1 MAIRS
6 PREPKQAPEILDG
19 EGAAPKAPRKARRAA
34 LPPEEQEALARAKAH
49 KAAAKAV
56 KDKLNAVKKAA
67 EPQPAPPTPLQAV
80 GKAIALS
87 AAARRISTLRAPSFK
102 IPAFRMPAIRIPP
115 FERPRFSRPRM
126 PQFQFTLPKG
136 AALKAAAL
144 VAALGAGWL
153 LGAQTHDASAR
164 SPQIFDA
171 VASLA
176 TRMDDVEAATRQI
189 QAQDFAGMKTSLAT
203 MQANVE
209 ASRAQTHMAIIEFS
223 ARVDK
228 LDRETAARLAAAGRQ
243 AVDRFDRM
251 DREISA
257 RLGEVGK
264 AAAQT
269 SQRVEKLEQ
278 RPAAPL
284 TTGVSLSLPSLAQ
297 PAPVMLAPVPAATP
311 APQPQPVAPLSP
323 PLPPMAIPGETTQVA
338 PTPPRSA
345 RAARIPVNGYVLRE
359 VRDGVAVLEGHA
371 GLRQVTMGDA
381 IPGAGTVRA
390 IQKRGSEW
398 VVVTSIGVID
408 GKAY

>member
-1 MAIRS
+1 MATRS

-19 EGAAPKAPRKARRAA
+19 DVAAPKAPRKARRAA

-67 EPQPAPPTPLQAV
+67 EPQPEPPTPLQAV

-228 LDRETAARLAAAGRQ
+228 LDRETAARLAAAGRP
-243 AVDRFDRM
+243 AVERFDRM

-311 APQPQPVAPLSP
+311 APQPVAPPLP

-345 RAARIPVNGYVLRE
+345 RASRIPVNGYVLRD
-359 VRDGVAVLEGHA
+359 VRDGVAVLEGHT

>member
-1 MAIRS
+1 MATRS
-6 PREPKQAPEILDG
+6 PKQPKQAPEILDG
-19 EGAAPKAPRKARRAA
+19 EGAAPMAPRKARRTA

-67 EPQPAPPTPLQAV
+67 EPQPEPPTRLQTV

-87 AAARRISTLRAPSFK
+87 AAARQIASLRAPRFQV
-102 IPAFRMPAIRIPP
+102 PAFRIPRINVSAFKVPP
-115 FERPRFSRPRM
+115 FRRPRFSRPRM
-126 PQFQFTLPKG
+126 ADLNFTLPKG

-144 VAALGAGWL
+144 AVALGLGWL
-153 LGAQTHDASAR
+153 LGAQTLDASAR
-164 SPQIFDA
+164 APEVINA
-171 VASLA
+171 MASLA
-176 TRMDDVEAATRQI
+176 TRMDDVEAATGRI
-189 QAQDFAGMKTSLAT
+189 QAQDLAGMKTSLAT

-297 PAPVMLAPVPAATP
+297 PAPVPAATQTFP
-311 APQPQPVAPLSP
+311 ALQPVAP

-345 RAARIPVNGYVLRE
+345 KARIPVNGYVLRD
-359 VRDGVAVLEGHA
+359 VRDGVAVLEGHT

>member
-1 MAIRS
+1 
-6 PREPKQAPEILDG
+6 
-19 EGAAPKAPRKARRAA
+19 
-34 LPPEEQEALARAKAH
+34 
-49 KAAAKAV
+49 
-56 KDKLNAVKKAA
+56 
-67 EPQPAPPTPLQAV
+67 
-80 GKAIALS
+80 
-87 AAARRISTLRAPSFK
+87 
-102 IPAFRMPAIRIPP
+102 MPD
-115 FERPRFSRPRM
+115 FNVSM
-126 PQFQFTLPKG
+126 PKG

-144 VAALGAGWL
+144 AAAVGLGWL

-164 SPQIFDA
+164 APEVINA
-171 VASLA
+171 MASLA
-176 TRMDDVEAATRQI
+176 TRMDDVEAVTGRI
-189 QAQDFAGMKTSLAT
+189 QAQDLAGMKTSLAT

-297 PAPVMLAPVPAATP
+297 PAPVMMAPIPAALP
-311 APQPQPVAPLSP
+311 APQPVAP

-345 RAARIPVNGYVLRE
+345 KARIPVNGYVLRD
-359 VRDGVAVLEGHA
+359 VRDGVAVLEGHT